1 MKSRLILA
9 SIMALATIPAF
20 STRGCPD
27 LLKANNP
34 LYKGE
39 ISTVTLNGKTFKIGE
54 IHNAPAPSR
63 VAAETPEVI
72 TKAEGVTKYYNKITS
87 GTFVFNGEMY
97 QYVETFPGIAV
108 WGEDNT
114 VYFQDIL
121 STVATGAYVK
131 GVVDGNKIRCKAN
144 QLLEFYP
151 EEGYG
156 ITLVVL
162 TTDIKDDVV
171 DFYYDPSIT
180 EFEYLLDNNGNIT
193 LSLPGRQF
201 DGETPPQYVI
211 GICYS
216 DEPDKFLGFSDYI
229 QEWNLTDT
237 SIVELPENATVEEYV
252 FIDEWDYAKL
262 VEVAYV
268 GNSLYIRG
276 FLNVPKPIT
285 IKATIDGDKAYVAQN
300 ECLGIYYDQYY
311 LYTKVMYDNP
321 DFDEDKEWN
330 EDNLPYLWAPASAV
344 FTLDIDRENK
354 VISANEDNVYL
365 SFQPDEESYDNIAM
379 ILGKFILKYQGTAN
393 GTPSNPTGLR
403 YETKWMQYQGFNDFF
418 FNLTNYSTEGNLLD
432 DETLF
437 YRIFI
442 DGEELIF
449 EEHVGLDLLDREV
462 IMYRYVPDRQ
472 RYMNSLFDNT
482 TDITRLL
489 ANEYDIGI
497 YVDGVS
503 TIGVQSVYFHDN
515 ILTYSD
521 IVTLDVETGEIT
533 TESGI
538 ESITLSPVKKVE
550 YYTLSGI
557 RVAHPQNGIYIVKE
571 LRENGKVTVR
581 KVKL

>member
-9 SIMALATIPAF
+9 SIMALVTIPAF

-34 LYKGE
+34 LYNGE
-39 ISTVTLNGKTFKIGE
+39 ISTVTLNGKTYKIGE
-54 IHNAPAPSR
+54 IHNVPVSTR
-63 VAAETPEVI
+63 VEDEIPDVI
-72 TKAEGVTKYYNKITS
+72 TNAEGETKYYNKISS
-87 GTFVFNGEMY
+87 GTFVFNDEMY
-97 QYVETFPGIAV
+97 QYVETFPGVAV

-114 VYFQDIL
+114 VYLQDIL
-121 STVATGAYVK
+121 STVATGNYVK
-131 GVVDGNKIRCKAN
+131 GVVDGDKITCKAN
-144 QLLEFYP
+144 QILEFYP

-180 EFEYLLDNNGNIT
+180 EFEYLLDDNGNMT
-193 LSLPGRQF
+193 LSLPGGQF
-201 DGETPPQYVI
+201 DGETPPEYVI

-229 QEWNLTDT
+229 QEWNFSDT

-268 GNSLYIRG
+268 DDSLYIRG
-276 FLNVPKPIT
+276 FLNVPKAIT
-285 IKATIDGDKAYVAQN
+285 IKATVEGDKAYVAQN
-300 ECLGIYYDQYY
+300 QCLGIYYDQYY

-330 EDNLPYLWAPASAV
+330 EDNLPYLWAPPSAV
-344 FTLDIDRENK
+344 FPLDIDRENK
-354 VISANEDNVYL
+354 IISANEDHVYL

-379 ILGKFILKYQGTAN
+379 ILGKFTLKYQGTAN

-403 YETKWMQYQGFNDFF
+403 YETRWMEYQGFNDFF

-449 EEHVGLDLLDREV
+449 EEEVGWDLLDREV
-462 IMYRYVPDRQ
+462 IMYQYVPGQQ
-472 RYMNSLFDNT
+472 RYMNSLFDNNK
-482 TDITRLL
+482 DITRVLG
-489 ANEYDIGI
+489 NEYDIGI

-503 TIGVQSVYFHDN
+503 AIGVQSVYFHDN
-515 ILTYSD
+515 TLTFSD

-533 TESGI
+533 TESVV
-538 ESITLSPVKKVE
+538 ETITLSPVKKVE
-550 YYTLSGI
+550 YFDLSGKK
-557 RVAHPQNGIYIVKE
+557 VSQPGKGIFIVKE
-571 LRENGKVTVR
+571 LREDGKITTR
-581 KVKL
+581 KIAR